1 MGLSKSRKGSIEKKL
16 KRDLKKRRVSRH
28 YRKFKKS
35 VGSGPR
41 DGVGLLE
48 GDKEEV
54 LTDEQIEREIQQ
66 GLEKTASVPGP
77 ISAPPPPSPYNVKGL
92 IAPTEKVANVSA
104 QAQEQE
110 QEQEQPASVE
120 YMETGRVAP
129 PEELP
134 ENNEATTI
142 PLAGLSTQS
151 NQTEINTGELGEKE
165 EEELAQALA
174 QTQAQP
180 MNSKFLAQGEARP
193 NQKLN
198 NKNTEELTISEPTLI
213 GRSTISKPITSVSVP
228 EEELTISEP
237 TLIGR
242 STVSKPI
249 TSVTVPE
256 QESETETDKR
266 SPFEIFIDLL
276 KERDINFL
284 NIFGSIFYLSKMY
297 GRTGSANIK
306 PALYSL
312 EAFKEMFQVKD
323 EDLCKTI
330 KAYAPLFGIKYADFR
345 NQKSL
350 IDAGYKLGSTPEDD
364 EILKTTLKHYRDLLN
379 ERARLNAKTQSD
391 NRSNNVRM
399 KKVDSYIAFLE
410 KGEGERVEAVEGV
423 SCDVKKLEEPAP
435 AQAQKPFDCKDLKE
449 CDELKAIR
457 RLLSLLIM
465 KNKESPTPVDA
476 YLNTPTDDALD
487 ELLKLIS
494 RRDDDGATDAKADAD
509 TSQKK
514 EEIKSSVEKLVE
526 QAQEVAA
533 TNPDLDQEIKE
544 LGALVG
550 QQVYD
555 IIEIQYIL
563 GELKKKLDELQ
574 TTDKVEA
581 LKENVDTLIEE
592 VKPAALDEAAILKI
606 VEDYLR
612 EKYPDV
618 GEKKLEEASQTVDQA
633 IQAVESGENE
643 KVKES
648 LDQLGSRI
656 DDLSKIMDDA
666 LALKPAV
673 EAVKTQ
679 ANAGQQTENSKDEL
693 MASLEELRGQLAEL
707 QAKEEEK
714 TKAKN
719 STIGDIL
726 KRLNDAEGRVGALE
740 QKPAPALALAPEQK
754 DYSAD
759 IDALKAALALSQ
771 EQSMK
776 AIEDMTAT
784 VSSRNADRVPRAEF
798 EGLKGQLTALQA
810 EKSAATA
817 EQLTQLQQLNAS
829 YSAVMEQLENHKVR
843 IEALEAEKDD
853 IRGQMTELIST
864 SDQVSGGLSEKLNAL
879 TGQLGDKQAQLDV
892 LKGALL
898 AKDTKLGNIKGELE
912 KRMGKLEEDIMKK
925 PEPALMQEQ
934 AQEPVPAQIEEPI
947 QVAESTF
954 ETPNPMLAKDQ
965 TTSQKE
971 EKKVEKKFLEDYF
984 NSFYKDVQKTNR
996 FAPLNPDL
1004 ISLFKKNSI
1013 IIQNY
1018 IRDIR
1023 GYSQIF
1029 EKYRDRTNDT
1039 LKTFYTKL
1047 IDVEYNNALKRK
1059 SPKDPYSSLK
1069 PAIQTPSQGEN
1080 LLNVSQKIVYGL
1092 FNIFMSYINIDVDD
1106 IIIRDEKEKADVLFD
1121 SLASSIGEDNIFK
1134 IFKLHDI
1141 RIENYRDVKDK
1152 LYGNYL
1158 KGTKI
1163 LGQTPVADTNLLDL
1177 SESRALINKPA
1188 SVLQEKSD
1196 TEARQLLERMS
1207 PFLQQQKRPFKKS
1220 TIGGDDTLR
1229 MVANIQRNPDMTD
1242 EEIVDGMDLNQIGGA
1257 ISFLKFLEDI
1267 YGAAT
1272 I

>member
-1 MGLSKSRKGSIEKKL
+1 
-16 KRDLKKRRVSRH
+16 
-28 YRKFKKS
+28 
-35 VGSGPR
+35 
-41 DGVGLLE
+41 
-48 GDKEEV
+48 
-54 LTDEQIEREIQQ
+54 
-66 GLEKTASVPGP
+66 
-77 ISAPPPPSPYNVKGL
+77 
-92 IAPTEKVANVSA
+92 
-104 QAQEQE
+104 
-110 QEQEQPASVE
+110 
-120 YMETGRVAP
+120 
-129 PEELP
+129 
-134 ENNEATTI
+134 
-142 PLAGLSTQS
+142 
-151 NQTEINTGELGEKE
+151 
-165 EEELAQALA
+165 
-174 QTQAQP
+174 
-180 MNSKFLAQGEARP
+180 
-193 NQKLN
+193 
-198 NKNTEELTISEPTLI
+198 
-213 GRSTISKPITSVSVP
+213 
-228 EEELTISEP
+228 
-237 TLIGR
+237 
-242 STVSKPI
+242 
-249 TSVTVPE
+249 
-256 QESETETDKR
+256 
-266 SPFEIFIDLL
+266 
-276 KERDINFL
+276 
-284 NIFGSIFYLSKMY
+284 
-297 GRTGSANIK
+297 
-306 PALYSL
+306 
-312 EAFKEMFQVKD
+312 
-323 EDLCKTI
+323 
-330 KAYAPLFGIKYADFR
+330 
-345 NQKSL
+345 
-350 IDAGYKLGSTPEDD
+350 
-364 EILKTTLKHYRDLLN
+364 
-379 ERARLNAKTQSD
+379 
-391 NRSNNVRM
+391 
-399 KKVDSYIAFLE
+399 
-410 KGEGERVEAVEGV
+410 
-423 SCDVKKLEEPAP
+423 VKKLEEPAP

-465 KNKESPTPVDA
+465 KNKETPTPVDA
-476 YLNTPTDDALD
+476 YLNEPKDDALD

-494 RRDDDGATDAKADAD
+494 RGDDDGSDAKAG
-509 TSQKK
+509 QKK

-526 QAQEVAA
+526 EAQEVAA

-550 QQVYD
+550 QQVFD
-555 IIEIQYIL
+555 IMVIQASL
-563 GELKKKLDELQ
+563 EELKKKLDEIQ
-574 TTDKVEA
+574 ATDKVEA
-581 LKENVDTLIEE
+581 LKENVATLMEE

-606 VEDYLR
+606 VENYLK

-618 GEKKLEEASQTVDQA
+618 GEKKLEEASQTVEGTV
-633 IQAVESGENE
+633 QAVESGDNE

-666 LALKPAV
+666 LALKPTV

-679 ANAGQQTENSKDEL
+679 ANVGQQTETSKDEL

-707 QAKEEEK
+707 QAKEQP
-714 TKAKN
+714 KN
-719 STIGDIL
+719 RTIGDIL
-726 KRLNDAEGRVGALE
+726 TRLNDAEGRVGALE
-740 QKPAPALALAPEQK
+740 QKPGPAPALALAPEQK

-759 IDALKAALALSQ
+759 IDTLKAALALSQ

-776 AIEDMTAT
+776 AIEEMTAA
-784 VSSRNADRVPRAEF
+784 VSSRNADLVPRSEF

-810 EKSAATA
+810 EKSAAA
-817 EQLTQLQQLNAS
+817 SEQLTQLQQLNTS

-853 IRGQMTELIST
+853 IRRQMTELIST
-864 SDQVSGGLSEKLNAL
+864 SDQVSGGLTEKLNAL
-879 TGQLGDKQAQLDV
+879 TGQLGDKQGQIDA

-898 AKDTKLGNIKGELE
+898 TKDTELGNIKGELE
-912 KRMGKLEEDIMKK
+912 KRMGKLEEDIIKK
-925 PEPALMQEQ
+925 PEPVQVPEQ
-934 AQEPVPAQIEEPI
+934 VPEQVQIPETKEP
-947 QVAESTF
+947 TF

-965 TTSQKE
+965 TSSQKE

-1023 GYSQIF
+1023 GYSHIF

-1134 IFKLHDI
+1134 LFKLHDI

-1177 SESRALINKPA
+1177 AESRALINKPA
-1188 SVLQEKSD
+1188 SVSQEKTD
-1196 TEARQLLERMS
+1196 IEARQLLERMS
-1207 PFLQQQKRPFKKS
+1207 PFLQQQKRPYKKS

-1229 MVANIQRNPDMTD
+1229 MVANIQRNPEMTD